1 VRLPWSRTAIAT
13 VLTAVCVIV
22 PCTAWYLAG
31 SRATRQQAS
40 RLEDAPRQ
48 QAHQEASR
56 VAQQIALRL
65 EAMRQSESH
74 RPFLDYLSDERFQQ
88 LLEDCTYDA
97 TLRSPLA
104 EGPVDPLIWAHFQID
119 DVGVITMPTLSHDS
133 RLRETTGDGEVS
145 EGPLQEAI
153 LSELE
158 CASSEHLAA
167 LRRTTGAG
175 TPRQRP
181 TPQGL
186 VTVGPFSWH
195 TVAIE
200 NAPALVA
207 LREVAT
213 PSAVLTQGFV
223 VPGDRIRSLLEGA
236 LFPADVHPGN
246 PGDVAEAAV
255 PIQGDRWVVSVDSSQ
270 AFATAAEEAGRMESR
285 FLIMFAIGAFAA
297 LIAGSVVVLLVHETD
312 RTARERTRFA
322 ASAAHELRTPLASL
336 QLYGEMLAE
345 GSGDPTRYAT
355 YGRRVAE
362 ESDRLGRVVSN
373 VLGYSKLQRD
383 SLAVN
388 PRADDL
394 EPAVRASIDR
404 LRPALESAGA
414 SIDLRFAPEIPR
426 ALFDTDALHQ
436 ILQNLIDNAAKFS
449 RDADDRTI
457 HVTISAGDGQPAIEV
472 RDHGGG
478 VDPSIRRKLFHAFT
492 HHPDP
497 DAPAGLGIGL
507 ALVKALADAQGALVT
522 YGDARDGGAV
532 FTVRLRRAP

>member
-1 VRLPWSRTAIAT
+1 
-13 VLTAVCVIV
+13 VCVIV

-40 RLEDAPRQ
+40 RLEDVPRQ
-48 QAHQEASR
+48 QALQEASR
-56 VAQQIALRL
+56 LAQQIALRL
-65 EAMRQSESH
+65 EAMRQSESR
-74 RPFLDYLSDERFQQ
+74 RPFLDYISDDRFQQ

-119 DVGVITMPTLSHDS
+119 DVGVITMPTLSHNS
-133 RLRETTGDGEVS
+133 EPAAPTETNVIT
-145 EGPLQEAI
+145 EGPIQEAI

-167 LRRTTGAG
+167 LRRTTAAG
-175 TPRQRP
+175 PPRQLP
-181 TPQGL
+181 SPQGL

-200 NAPALVA
+200 DAPALVA

-236 LFPADVHPGN
+236 LFPANVR
-246 PGDVAEAAV
+246 PGDPGDIADAV
-255 PIQGDRWVVSVDSSQ
+255 IPVQGDRWTVSVDASG
-270 AFATAAEEAGRMESR
+270 AFATAAEEASRMESR
-285 FLIMFAIGAFAA
+285 FVAMFVIGAFAA

-312 RTARERTRFA
+312 RTSRERARFA

-336 QLYGEMLAE
+336 QLYGEMLSE

-383 SLAVN
+383 GLAVSL
-388 PRADDL
+388 REGDL

-404 LRPALESAGA
+404 LRPAMESAGA
-414 SIDLRFAPEIPR
+414 SIDLQVGPDVPMAV
-426 ALFDTDALHQ
+426 FDPDALHQ
-436 ILQNLIDNAAKFS
+436 ILQNLLDNAAKFN

-457 HVTISAGDGQPAIEV
+457 HVTMSTTTDRPTIEV
-472 RDHGGG
+472 RDHGRG
-478 VDPSIRRKLFHAFT
+478 VDPSVRRKLFHAFI

-507 ALVKALADAQGALVT
+507 ALVRALASAQGAEVSHSEPA
-522 YGDARDGGAV
+522 GGGAA
-532 FTVRLRRAP
+532 FTLRLQRAS